1 MTSLTLTLDP
11 VVRLTREQFYELC
24 KVNHDICL
32 ERSSTGD
39 LILMP
44 PTGWESGQRNAD
56 LTTNLNLWNRQA
68 RLGIVFDSSTG
79 FSLPNGADRSPD
91 VAWVEKSRIEAL
103 APDPARFLP
112 LAPDFVIELRSA
124 TDKLATLQHKM
135 AEYRDCGVR
144 LGWLIDPQ
152 EKRVEI
158 YRLGRPTEYL
168 SQPEQ
173 LSGEEVLSGFVLV
186 MAEIWG

>member
-24 KVNHDICL
+24 KVNHDIRL

-44 PTGWESGQRNAD
+44 PTGWESGRQNSK
-56 LTTNLNLWNRQA
+56 LNLRVGAWAEQD
-68 RLGIVFDSSTG
+68 GTGFVFDSSTG

-91 VAWVEKSRIEAL
+91 VAWVAKSRIEAL
-103 APDPARFLP
+103 APDPAKFLS

-144 LGWLIDPQ
+144 LGWLIDPK

-158 YRLGRPTEYL
+158 YRLGRPPEYL

-173 LSGEEVLSGFVLV
+173 LSGEEVLPGFVLV

>member
-11 VVRLTREQFYELC
+11 VVQLTREQFYELC
-24 KVNHDICL
+24 EVNHDIHL

-44 PTGWESGQRNAD
+44 PTGWESGRQNSK
-56 LTTNLNLWNRQA
+56 LNLRVGAWA
-68 RLGIVFDSSTG
+68 EHDGTGFVFDSSTG

-91 VAWVEKSRIEAL
+91 VAWVEKARIEAL

-173 LSGEEVLSGFVLV
+173 LSGEKVLPGFVLV

>member
-11 VVRLTREQFYELC
+11 VVQLTREQFYELC
-24 KVNHDICL
+24 KVNHDIRL

-44 PTGWESGQRNAD
+44 PTGWESGKRNAD

-68 RLGIVFDSSTG
+68 QLGIVFDSSTG
-79 FSLPNGADRSPD
+79 FSLPNGADRSLD
-91 VAWVEKSRIEAL
+91 VAWVEKARIEAL
-103 APDPARFLP
+103 APDPANFLP

-124 TDKLATLQHKM
+124 TDKLATLQHKL

-158 YRLGRPTEYL
+158 YRVDRPTEYL

-173 LSGEEVLSGFVLV
+173 LSGEEVLPGFMLV

>member
-1 MTSLTLTLDP
+1 MTSLTLTLGP
-11 VVRLTREQFYELC
+11 VVQLTREQFHELC
-24 KVNHDICL
+24 KVNHDIRL

-44 PTGWESGQRNAD
+44 PTGWESGKRNAD

-68 RLGIVFDSSTG
+68 QLGIVFDSSTG
-79 FSLPNGADRSPD
+79 FSLPNGADRSLD
-91 VAWVEKSRIEAL
+91 VAWVEKARIETL
-103 APDPARFLP
+103 APDPANFLP

-124 TDKLATLQHKM
+124 TDKLATLQHKL

-158 YRLGRPTEYL
+158 YRVDRPTEYL

-173 LSGEEVLSGFVLV
+173 LSGEEVLPGFMLV